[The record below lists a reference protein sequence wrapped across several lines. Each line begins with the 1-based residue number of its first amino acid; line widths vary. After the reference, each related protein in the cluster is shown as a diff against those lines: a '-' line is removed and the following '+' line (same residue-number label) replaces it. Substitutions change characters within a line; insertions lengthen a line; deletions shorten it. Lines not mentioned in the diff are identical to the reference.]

1 LTWVLFVGEDIALR
15 KPDNRSIVYLHL
27 NFKVLIQ
34 KIKERHFID
43 IVINTLPM
51 TCEKENGSK
60 EIYENCIHDGIGSEC
75 DLY

>member
-1 LTWVLFVGEDIALR
+1 
-15 KPDNRSIVYLHL
+15 
-27 NFKVLIQ
+27 VLIQ

-75 DLY
+75 DLYWNFPFTQDAKKFHDELFEL